1 MPKGSTAEEATEA
14 VIKQIPTIAAQN
26 KAGELA
32 VENVDVF
39 CEKGSAGCDPP
50 GVFSIEQSRR
60 ILAAGKDANLNINFH
75 GDELNYTGSGELA
88 GELGALA
95 VSHLEKISEEGIQA
109 MAKRP
114 SFAVLLPTT
123 AYTLRLHP
131 PPARRL
137 IEQGVPVALGTD
149 FNPNAHCMSMPFVMN
164 LACILMHMN
173 MNEALVA
180 ATLNSAGPVAPNH

>member
-1 MPKGSTAEEATEA
+1 MEA
-14 VIKQIPTIAAQN
+14 K
-26 KAGELA
+26 LH
-32 VENVDVF
+32 
-39 CEKGSAGCDPP
+39 
-50 GVFSIEQSRR
+50 
-60 ILAAGKDANLNINFH
+60 INFH

-123 AYTLRLHP
+123 AYILRLHP

-164 LACILMHMN
+164 LACILMHLN

-180 ATLNSAGPVAPNH
+180 ATLNSAGPVTLISSLSQSQ